1 MKIYIYNEIDAT
13 LNDVL
18 DIKER
23 SNIKPILYNLSDKN
37 NELMIALK
45 DCTASKYT
53 KRQIKE
59 YSDNLKFHC
68 QHIYENNGNFLK
80 NYGV

>member
-13 LNDVL
+13 LNDIL
-18 DIKER
+18 DIKEWN
-23 SNIKPILYNLSDKN
+23 NIKSVLYNLSDKN
-37 NELMIALK
+37 NGLMVTLK
-45 DCTASKYT
+45 DYT
-53 KRQIKE
+53 ISEYAKQQIKK
-59 YSDNLKFHC
+59 YSDDLKFHC

>member
-13 LNDVL
+13 LNDIL
-18 DIKER
+18 DIKKWDD
-23 SNIKPILYNLSDKN
+23 IKSILYNLSDKN
-37 NELMIALK
+37 NELMITLK

-68 QHIYENNGNFLK
+68 QHIYKNNGNFLK
-80 NYGV
+80 SYGV

>member
-18 DIKER
+18 DIKGW
-23 SNIKPILYNLSDKN
+23 SDIKSILYNLSDKN
-37 NELMIALK
+37 NELMITLK
-45 DCTASKYT
+45 DCTASEYT
-53 KRQIKE
+53 KERIKK
-59 YSDNLKFHC
+59 YSDNLKFYC